1 MIIRDQAARLRELA
15 RKKEGQKT
23 TNKSNLRVIAV
34 ASGKGGVGKTNVV
47 LNLAVTLS
55 KMGKRVV
62 ILDGDLGLANIDILM
77 GVVPQYTLFEFMRG
91 EKSLDEVMIK
101 GPYDLKVLPAGSGIQ
116 EMANLNDH
124 QREKLLEAMRTFEE
138 DADFLLID
146 TGAGISRTV
155 LGLVSAATEVIIVL
169 TPEPTSLTDAYGVIK
184 ILSRFKLH
192 SEVYLVINR
201 VANPAEAEATV
212 SRMQTV
218 VNRFLQIKVRQLGY
232 INDDRQVGKA
242 VMKQQ
247 PFTILY
253 PHTAASEDIQQ
264 IAFKLLGVETVTAT
278 RGIGQFLNRL
288 MRLFG

>member
-15 RKKEGQKT
+15 RKKNE
-23 TNKSNLRVIAV
+23 NKSEIGSRLRVIAI

-47 LNLAVTLS
+47 LNLAITLS

-77 GVVPQYTLFEFMRG
+77 GIVPRYTLFDFLRG
-91 EKSLDEVMIK
+91 EKSLDEVVIK
-101 GPYDLKVLPAGSGIQ
+101 GPFGLKVLPAGSGIQ
-116 EMANLNDH
+116 EMANLNDR
-124 QREKLLEAMRTFEE
+124 QREKLVQGLKTFEE
-138 DADFLLID
+138 EADFLLID

-192 SEVYLVINR
+192 SEIYLVINR
-201 VANPAEAEATV
+201 VANLAEAEQTIN
-212 SRMQTV
+212 RMQMV
-218 VNRFLQIKVRQLGY
+218 VSRFLQIKIKQLGF
-232 INDDRQVGKA
+232 ISDDRQVGKA

-253 PHTAASEDIQQ
+253 PHTPASGDMQQ
-264 IAFKLLGVETVTAT
+264 IARKLAGEETAAAP